1 MNKRRWCGAQ
11 LHSAVISIKHP
22 TLRDLVGG
30 QTAKLGNFDSCFS
43 WAAEGSASAQIQK
56 ECCHPSRFARW
67 HYRGLVP
74 VTHKFSHITAIINT
88 FNTWCGVCRK
98 RLCNYCQLGLLRT
111 MWWVS
116 SRRRLCSALKQRD
129 AVGTSDLA
137 QVNNTWFVK
146 FNVDDGA
153 QDVVL
158 WLRSQTFKV
167 SCWDGCEES
176 LIV

>member
-1 MNKRRWCGAQ
+1 MRSLQEEIVQ
-11 LHSAVISIKHP
+11 LLSAGP
-22 TLRDLVGG
+22 
-30 QTAKLGNFDSCFS
+30 
-43 WAAEGSASAQIQK
+43 
-56 ECCHPSRFARW
+56 FADN
-67 HYRGLVP
+67 VVSVKP
-74 VTHKFSHITAIINT
+74 EAI
-88 FNTWCGVCRK
+88 
-98 RLCNYCQLGLLRT
+98 
-111 MWWVS
+111 
-116 SRRRLCSALKQRD
+116 LCSALKQRD

-176 LIV
+176 LTV